1 MRNGL
6 IAITLFAVSLT
17 NCAPVYIPSAPMVF
31 NNQQAGD
38 YQVAYRQGVRSSN
51 LQVGYAVSDHINVGI
66 TGSAFYTQQASVF
79 NQSYA
84 GTKGLNVDFVGG
96 YYERSG
102 DDVLEFTVGA
112 GPILLQYPGEISD
125 YFKLYIQPTYTINS
139 NKKTHTDF
147 SLIMRFTGT
156 SLTAFD
162 KNQELKNFQQGY
174 LEPALS
180 LSIGNKVKFTTQMG
194 ASLGLTQN
202 YFTNNSG
209 SVFSNN
215 SGVILNFGL
224 SYSLPKIKKETI
236 LP

>member
-1 MRNGL
+1 MKNGL
-6 IAITLFAVSLT
+6 IAVTLFAVSLT

-31 NNQQAGD
+31 NNQEEGD

-66 TGSAFYTQQASVF
+66 TGSAFYTQQVTGFF
-79 NQSYA
+79 NSYD
-84 GTKGLNVDFVGG
+84 GTRGLNVDFVGG

-102 DDVLEFTVGA
+102 DNVFEFTVGA
-112 GPILLQYPGEISD
+112 GPILLQYPEETSD
-125 YFKLYIQPTYTINS
+125 YFKLYIQPTYTINY

-156 SLTAFD
+156 SVTALD
-162 KNQELKNFQQGY
+162 ENQELKNFQQGY

-180 LSIGNKVKFTTQMG
+180 LSIGNKVKFPTQMG

-209 SVFSNN
+209 LVLPNN

>member
-1 MRNGL
+1 MKNGL
-6 IAITLFAVSLT
+6 IAVTLFAVSLT

-31 NNQQAGD
+31 NNQEEGD